1 MKVRIELDDSLADT
15 ELVIRVSRID
25 ERIQKIQDVL
35 EESAAPTILFY
46 KESSEYFVE
55 LAEIL
60 FFETDG
66 AKIFA
71 HARNDAYE
79 VKLKL
84 YELEELL
91 PRYFCRISK
100 STIVNAKAI
109 YSLEKSFS
117 GTSSVQFSKTHKKV
131 HVSRHYYHLL
141 KEKLSEVR

>member
-60 FFETDG
+60 FFE
-66 AKIFA
+66 
-71 HARNDAYE
+71 
-79 VKLKL
+79 LK
-84 YELEELL
+84 YL
-91 PRYFCRISK
+91 PMLTTMLMK
-100 STIVNAKAI
+100 S
-109 YSLEKSFS
+109 S
-117 GTSSVQFSKTHKKV
+117 
-131 HVSRHYYHLL
+131 
-141 KEKLSEVR
+141 